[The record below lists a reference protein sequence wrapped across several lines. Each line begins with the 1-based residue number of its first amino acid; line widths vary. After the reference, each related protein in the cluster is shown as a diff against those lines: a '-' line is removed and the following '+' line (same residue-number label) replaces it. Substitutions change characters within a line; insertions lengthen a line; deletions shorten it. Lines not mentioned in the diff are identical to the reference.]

1 MQILPP
7 QSFAEIPAGSLD
19 LGQELAEFDRAVT
32 LVAAADDV
40 AGGDIQTVR
49 IPTPASPQIYFV
61 RSLHKSLAQDTR
73 LPQPICSQQRD
84 SRPDQRPQPER

>member
-1 MQILPP
+1 MRNGARTQILPP

-40 AGGDIQTVR
+40 AGGDIQTFR
-49 IPTPASPQIYFV
+49 IPTPASPQILF
-61 RSLHKSLAQDTR
+61 RQIITQISGSGH
-73 LPQPICSQQRD
+73 
-84 SRPDQRPQPER
+84 